1 MFNPCVGKTPWRRK
15 WQPTPVLLPG
25 NLHGQRSL
33 VGYSPW
39 GGKESDTTKEEQQ
52 FYNSCLELLE
62 EGCGHKQA
70 HSKRLHS
77 TNRYFVN
84 IFVLFSFL
92 NFWVFT
98 GAQATL

>member
-1 MFNPCVGKTPWRRK
+1 M
-15 WQPTPVLLPG
+15 
-25 NLHGQRSL
+25 
-33 VGYSPW
+33 GYSPW
-39 GGKESDTTKEEQQ
+39 GGKESDTTKEQQ
-52 FYNSCLELLE
+52 QIYNSCLELLE
-62 EGCGHKQA
+62 EGFGHKQA

-77 TNRYFVN
+77 TNRCFMN